1 MNAVDANRFVVVS
14 PNTTVPPA
22 FGGPFHICTR
32 ATLNVLVVV
41 DPVWYPNSV
50 TVLIVACDKR
60 LYAVEDRCPQT
71 ARSIAH
77 SEVLRCVITTP
88 TGARY
93 SLETGQYLGGGELPV
108 QLPSHWL
115 TLYPLKVIEGKVYVH
130 VPGA

>member
-1 MNAVDANRFVVVS
+1 M
-14 PNTTVPPA
+14 TTRTETRTPEGYTFACELGDLPA
-22 FGGPFHICTR
+22 RGKKTLRIGG
-32 ATLNVLVVV
+32 
-41 DPVWYPNSV
+41 V

-115 TLYPLKVIEGKVYVH
+115 TLYPLKVIEGKVYVRL
-130 VPGA
+130 PDMA